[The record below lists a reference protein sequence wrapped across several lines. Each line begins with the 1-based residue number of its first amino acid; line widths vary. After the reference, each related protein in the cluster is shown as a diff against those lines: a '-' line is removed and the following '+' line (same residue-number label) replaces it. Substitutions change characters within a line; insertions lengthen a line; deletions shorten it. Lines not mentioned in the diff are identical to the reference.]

1 MDSYVQAAFEE
12 LLREDGLAVFGQG
25 LGVTR
30 LLIKFLHYYSTVTT
44 TAAPNNPLAAAASS
58 SSSSSS
64 GVAQQVASTLSPHRP
79 LVLCINTAGTEDYI
93 LKALLA
99 DGLLPDQLPKVITND
114 QHTQERPDLY
124 AMGGCFLVT
133 SRILIV
139 DLLDGKLDPR
149 TVTGLLIPA
158 AHKVPFDDP
167 YC

>member
-1 MDSYVQAAFEE
+1 MDTYVKEAFEE
-12 LLREDGLAVFGQG
+12 MMREDGLAVFGQG

-30 LLIKFLHYYSTVTT
+30 LLIKFLHYYSTMTT
-44 TAAPNNPLAAAASS
+44 RPAVPSS
-58 SSSSSS
+58 SS
-64 GVAQQVASTLSPHRP
+64 VAQQVASTLSPHRP
-79 LVLCINTAGTEDYI
+79 LVLCINTAGTEDFI

-124 AMGGCFLVT
+124 ALGGCFLVT

-158 AHKVPFDDP
+158 AHKVRPRHINP
-167 YC
+167 YIGRI